1 MAKASRL
8 MCLMALLGMPLGWSG
23 CEQAASAA
31 DNVEK
36 LPDVSPSLPPVPT
49 LPPPPHPIQYDDQSY
64 SVYGLRRAMRR
75 TIDTDVAV
83 TAYIA
88 SVYQPPEC
96 PKREKCP
103 LPPAP
108 HLFLADTKE
117 ETDKGKMLLLAGYAE
132 NQAALDEALKDAM
145 RGKKQE
151 VPEDSGLL
159 PTPTDFYAG
168 AKIKVQGKFAYMSG
182 SGFQSSEGVLEY
194 GGHETLEKS
203 PEDPVENKG
212 ARRRRRR

>member
-8 MCLMALLGMPLGWSG
+8 MCVFALMGMSLAVSG
-23 CEQAASAA
+23 CGETASAA
-31 DNVEK
+31 ANVEK
-36 LPDVSPSLPPVPT
+36 LPDVTPSVPPVPT

-64 SVYGLRRAMRR
+64 SVYGLRRAIRR

-88 SVYQPPEC
+88 DVYQPPEC

-108 HLFLADTKE
+108 HLYLADTRE
-117 ETDKGKMLLLAGYAE
+117 ETEKGKMLLLAGYAE
-132 NQAALDEALKDAM
+132 NQAQLDEALKDAM
-145 RGKKQE
+145 RGKVQE
-151 VPEDSGLL
+151 VPEDSGMLV
-159 PTPTDFYAG
+159 TPTDFYKG

-203 PEDPVENKG
+203 PEDPVANRPAG
-212 ARRRRRR
+212 RRRR